1 MVYIVGLLSLV
12 FLVLTILV
20 IARLSKVLRGVN
32 GTSRPLEEDGG
43 GRIDIFSNRINGA
56 MFLVFL
62 VGGTI
67 AMVWSYLVAQGDF
80 LPEASSPHGRRLDG
94 LFWLSMAIV
103 TAAFFI
109 TNTLLFYFAWK
120 YQYKEGKRATYY
132 PENHKLELIWTVVPA
147 VVMALLVF
155 TGWRAWRDIMSE
167 APADSMVYEIVGKQF
182 NWIVRYPGADDNKLG
197 AFNYKLIDNNN
208 ELGLDF
214 SDEAAFDDFTSTTEL
229 HIPVN
234 KPVLLKIRARD
245 VLHSVFIPH
254 LRVKMD
260 AVPGMPTRFWFVAD
274 KTTDEMKNL
283 LNNQDFTYEI
293 ACTEVCGRGHF
304 SMRIRLIVEDEE
316 SYNKWVSE
324 QKPLLSTFPEYASR
338 IPDNL
343 KAKAA
348 KYLQGAA
355 PTENTTAATTEE
367 GGGAAASASLR

>member
-20 IARLSKVLRGVN
+20 IARLSKVLKGVN
-32 GTSRPLEEDGG
+32 GTSSALEGG
-43 GRIDIFSNRINGA
+43 EGRIDMFSNRINGA
-56 MFLVFL
+56 MFIVFL
-62 VGGTI
+62 VLGTI
-67 AMVWSYLVAQGDF
+67 GIAWSFLHAKEFF

-103 TAAFFI
+103 TAAFVI
-109 TNTLLFYFAWK
+109 TNAVLFIFAWR
-120 YQYKEGKRATYY
+120 YQYREGKRATYY
-132 PENHKLELIWTVVPA
+132 PENHKLELIWTVIPA

-167 APADSMVYEIVGKQF
+167 APADAQVYEIVGKQF
-182 NWIVRYPGADDNKLG
+182 NWIIHYPGADDNKLG

-214 SDEAAFDDFTSTTEL
+214 SDAATFDDFTSTTEL

-234 KPVLLKIRARD
+234 KPILLKIRARD

-254 LRVKMD
+254 MRVKMD

-274 KTTDEMKNL
+274 KTTDEMRNIM
-283 LNNQDFTYEI
+283 NNQDFTYEI

-304 SMRIRLIVEDEE
+304 SMRIRLVVEDET

-338 IPDNL
+338 IPQNL

-355 PTENTTAATTEE
+355 PAENTTAATTED
-367 GGGAAASASLR
+367 GGGASTSATLH